1 MEKGSQDNNITR
13 LIQGGKSN
21 QGTPPATLED
31 LQTDFAA
38 LRGEINRR
46 DEILRLVLERLP
58 AVQAADKINEER
70 SSRAEAER
78 DEALEK
84 FDQMQ
89 GLISALTN
97 KVSDLAD
104 PAEAITALTELKYQV
119 EDLRRDT
126 GDRFERLQGDVA
138 SLKRRLSALETL
150 ERKDAEAERRDIEK
164 VERDVAVLNDGF
176 IADRAMIA
184 EMRLDI
190 NNAPLSQNTSELS
203 ARVDGVEK
211 EMLSLKDKVV
221 RFLLDQM
228 KQARR

>member
-1 MEKGSQDNNITR
+1 MEEGSQDNKITR
-13 LIQGGKSN
+13 LIQGGRSD
-21 QGTPPATLED
+21 QGTAPATLED

-58 AVQAADKINEER
+58 AVQAAGKIDEER
-70 SSRAEAER
+70 TSRAEAER
-78 DEALEK
+78 DQALEK

-89 GLISALTN
+89 GLITALTN

-104 PAEAITALTELKYQV
+104 PAEAMTALTELKYQID
-119 EDLRRDT
+119 DLRRDT
-126 GDRFERLQGDVA
+126 GDRFERLQGDIA
-138 SLKRRLSALETL
+138 SLKRRLSTLEALEH
-150 ERKDAEAERRDIEK
+150 KDAETERRDIEK
-164 VERDVAVLNDGF
+164 IERDVAALNDSL
-176 IADRAMIA
+176 ISDRAMIT
-184 EMRLDI
+184 EMRLDM
-190 NNAPLSQNTSELS
+190 NTDSLPQDTSELS

>member
-21 QGTPPATLED
+21 HGTPPATLED